1 MAEVLQIVRRLQEEA
16 GHKKR
21 IGMGTKKRNLPISVS
36 KLFALTPE
44 HCLLIDSLVNILVQ
58 KSTPALKITLPFPY
72 LYLL

>member
-36 KLFALTPE
+36 KLFALT
-44 HCLLIDSLVNILVQ
+44 
-58 KSTPALKITLPFPY
+58 
-72 LYLL
+72 

>member
-21 IGMGTKKRNLPISVS
+21 IGTGTKKRNLPISLS
-36 KLFALTPE
+36 KLLLLPE

-58 KSTPALKITLPFPY
+58 KSTPALKTTLPFPY